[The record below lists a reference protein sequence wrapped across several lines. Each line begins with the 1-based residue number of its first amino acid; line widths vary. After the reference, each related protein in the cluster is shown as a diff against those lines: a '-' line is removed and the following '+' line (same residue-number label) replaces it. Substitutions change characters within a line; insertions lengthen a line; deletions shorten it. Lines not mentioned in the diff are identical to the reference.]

1 VTADFASIFGRHEFV
16 IRRIHSLLGLIPI
29 GGFLIFHLAT
39 NASILDS
46 AQIFQERV
54 DIIHGL
60 GPTTLFF
67 LEWSFIFLPI
77 FFHGVVGL
85 IIVTR
90 GARNV
95 AHYPYAGNIRYT
107 LQRATGVIAFLFIL
121 WHVFHM
127 HGWLKFEW
135 WVTYVAAPLGGAKFD
150 PDDVA
155 TAAAAIQASTIV
167 FVLYAVG
174 IISSVYHLA
183 NGLWTMGITWGLW
196 TSPRAQR
203 WANIPCAA
211 FGLVLAVIGLGAL
224 VGMAATDTS
233 GQPAEPTVRVG
244 AVNPPLPV
252 VMHSPPCER
261 LPAKRVTQSEDGN
274 CGRACIATKNTKKH
288 ERTKC
293 TRSSMSI
300 LIFVRFC
307 AFCGHSGDGVV
318 TLSS

>member
-1 VTADFASIFGRHEFV
+1 
-16 IRRIHSLLGLIPI
+16 
-29 GGFLIFHLAT
+29 LAT

-67 LEWSFIFLPI
+67 LEWAFIFLPI
-77 FFHGVVGL
+77 IFHGVVGL

-95 AHYPYAGNIRYT
+95 ARYPYAGNIRYT
-107 LQRATGVIAFLFIL
+107 LQRATGVIAFLFIF

-127 HGWLKFEW
+127 HGWLKFDW
-135 WVTYVAAPLGGAKFD
+135 WVTHVATPLGGAKFD

-155 TAAAAIQASTIV
+155 TAAAAIQASPIV

-174 IISSVYHLA
+174 VISSVYHLA

-196 TSPRAQR
+196 TSPSAQR

-211 FGLVLAVIGLGAL
+211 FGLVLAIIGLGAL

-233 GQPAEPTVRVG
+233 ERPSQPAIQVG
-244 AVNPPLPV
+244 AVNSSLPL
-252 VMHSPPCER
+252 VMHSPLSER
-261 LPAKRVTQSEDGN
+261 PSAKEVLQSEDRN
-274 CGRACIATKNTKKH
+274 SAEGRVLPRKTRKNTKGEDAH
-288 ERTKC
+288 LRVC
-293 TRSSMSI
+293 RSTF
-300 LIFVRFC
+300 FVAIPGMEF
-307 AFCGHSGDGVV
+307 S
-318 TLSS
+318 L